1 MKIPV
6 MDNLDDLYDDELSH
20 ILEAWTK
27 EHKKRVD
34 ALKESSDK
42 LDLIT
47 KEVIRRNKKSN

>member
-1 MKIPV
+1 